1 MSSSTALGARP
12 KAKPMPPAEGIS
24 PRQQLLRN
32 ARLALRPLHL
42 QRLREEGLHE
52 YLMKP
57 KAHFVFGCP
66 WPPGHPF
73 GTKHEVEA
81 LKHAE
86 KVHHYE
92 PKTSA
97 EGRMLSLEEF
107 LNSFPKNQ
115 QKKKKEEK
123 KKNTVPVPSR
133 GNLQPRTPT
142 PRPTSRPSSTRDRP
156 RSPSGEPPRSS
167 TWDPPSWST
176 WGTPSSSTWEP
187 PSSSTWDTPS
197 WSTWDT
203 PSWTPAEG
211 QENSNLP
218 AAFQN
223 LVAEDPRPAA
233 NPPGDAN
240 LAAKSNRQEYLER
253 NGKKKREVARTK
265 IGIVPS
271 MAKATTRSE

>member
-1 MSSSTALGARP
+1 M
-12 KAKPMPPAEGIS
+12 
-24 PRQQLLRN
+24 
-32 ARLALRPLHL
+32 ALRPLHL

-115 QKKKKEEK
+115 TEEEGEEK
-123 KKNTVPVPSR
+123 KHSA
-133 GNLQPRTPT
+133 GAIPRK
-142 PRPTSRPSSTRDRP
+142 
-156 RSPSGEPPRSS
+156 
-167 TWDPPSWST
+167 
-176 WGTPSSSTWEP
+176 
-187 PSSSTWDTPS
+187 
-197 WSTWDT
+197 
-203 PSWTPAEG
+203 
-211 QENSNLP
+211 L
-218 AAFQN
+218 AAT
-223 LVAEDPRPAA
+223 
-233 NPPGDAN
+233 DAN
-240 LAAKSNRQEYLER
+240 TKTNFQAKFYTRQ
-253 NGKKKREVARTK
+253 TK
-265 IGIVPS
+265 ITFRG
-271 MAKATTRSE
+271 TTKVVLHGTRQVGLHGAHQVRLHGSHQVRLHGTHQVGLHGTHQVGLLQKDKKIPTFQLHFKTL

>member
-12 KAKPMPPAEGIS
+12 KAKPMPPAEDIS

-73 GTKHEVEA
+73 GTKNEVEA

-115 QKKKKEEK
+115 QKKKKKEEEEK
-123 KKNTVPVPSR
+123 EKNTVPVPSR

-156 RSPSGEPPRSS
+156 RSPSEEPPRSS

-176 WGTPSSSTWEP
+176 WGTPSSSTWEHKFVYMGHTKLVYMGHTKLVYMGHTKLDSCRRTRKFQLSSCISKPCSRRSP
-187 PSSSTWDTPS
+187 PSSQPS
-197 WSTWDT
+197 RRCQPCSKI
-203 PSWTPAEG
+203 
-211 QENSNLP
+211 
-218 AAFQN
+218 
-223 LVAEDPRPAA
+223 
-233 NPPGDAN
+233 
-240 LAAKSNRQEYLER
+240 KS
-253 NGKKKREVARTK
+253 AR
-265 IGIVPS
+265 VS
-271 MAKATTRSE
+271 

>member
-1 MSSSTALGARP
+1 
-12 KAKPMPPAEGIS
+12 
-24 PRQQLLRN
+24 
-32 ARLALRPLHL
+32 
-42 QRLREEGLHE
+42 
-52 YLMKP
+52 MK
-57 KAHFVFGCP
+57 
-66 WPPGHPF
+66 
-73 GTKHEVEA
+73 
-81 LKHAE
+81 
-86 KVHHYE
+86 
-92 PKTSA
+92 
-97 EGRMLSLEEF
+97 
-107 LNSFPKNQ
+107 
-115 QKKKKEEK
+115 
-123 KKNTVPVPSR
+123 
-133 GNLQPRTPT
+133 
-142 PRPTSRPSSTRDRP
+142 RPSSTRDRP

-176 WGTPSSSTWEP
+176 WGT

-253 NGKKKREVARTK
+253 NGKKKKRGGK
-265 IGIVPS
+265 NKDWYS
-271 MAKATTRSE
+271 AKFGKGHDTQ